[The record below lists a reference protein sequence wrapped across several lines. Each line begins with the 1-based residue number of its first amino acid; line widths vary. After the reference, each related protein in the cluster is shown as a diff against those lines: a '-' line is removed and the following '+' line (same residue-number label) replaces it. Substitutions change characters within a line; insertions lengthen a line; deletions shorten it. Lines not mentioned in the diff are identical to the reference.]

1 MRRFS
6 QDRRK
11 SADEEVS
18 FQAQLQKMSEKHLAA
33 EECWRQQLRNL
44 AAELEDA
51 EATVAITK
59 GNLACV
65 AEELAVLKEHS
76 LAELDGER
84 RKSHVL
90 QQDLASALVDAA
102 SERERA
108 ALWEQ
113 KAQEKADAFVD
124 SNRCSSKPCEV
135 CLPETKEA
143 GASLE
148 RKSDL
153 VSEQCG
159 PSGGLESVAR
169 RSVFLDQGEGSD
181 KVLHV
186 LEPHLDFEKLELLSH
201 NADFPL
207 QCDGLNTILHLSEP
221 HFEHH
226 ANKSLHCGG
235 SLQCDGLD
243 TDVQVTEPHPEPEGI
258 CSPRFGQPSTK
269 IHQNHELESQLTLRV
284 HVETC
289 SAVSCTEALD
299 HPVQAPDISS
309 AQLPGKCKDFVK
321 HDHPVV
327 VHADLVSGEYTW
339 WQIEDEYDDH
349 WHTVVEQTAQQHSRD
364 TDRLVAR
371 ALLLLRY
378 SESEARM

>member
-6 QDRRK
+6 QERRK
-11 SADEEVS
+11 SVDEEVS

-65 AEELAVLKEHS
+65 AEELAVLKEHFC
-76 LAELDGER
+76 AEVDDER
-84 RKSHVL
+84 RKSHEL
-90 QQDLASALVDAA
+90 QQNLAAALVDTA
-102 SERERA
+102 SERDRA

-113 KAQEKADAFVD
+113 KAQEMSDALVD
-124 SNRCSSKPCEV
+124 SNHCSSKPREV
-135 CLPETKEA
+135 CLSETKGAE
-143 GASLE
+143 ASLE
-148 RKSDL
+148 RKSDMIL
-153 VSEQCG
+153 EQFG
-159 PSGGLESVAR
+159 PSVGVESVAR
-169 RSVFLDQGEGSD
+169 RSVLLEQGEGSD

-186 LEPHLDFEKLELLSH
+186 LEPHREFEKLELLSH
-201 NADFPL
+201 NTDFPL

-226 ANKSLHCGG
+226 SKCSLYCGG
-235 SLQCDGLD
+235 LN
-243 TDVQVTEPHPEPEGI
+243 TAVHVTEPHPEPEGS
-258 CSPRFGQPSTK
+258 CSPRFGHHSTK
-269 IHQNHELESQLTLRV
+269 THQNQELESQPTLRV
-284 HVETC
+284 HVEPC

-299 HPVQAPDISS
+299 HPVQALDISS
-309 AQLPGKCKDFVK
+309 AQLPGQCKDLGK
-321 HDHPVV
+321 HDRHVV
-327 VHADLVSGEYTW
+327 VHADLVSGEYAW

-349 WHTVVEQTAQQHSRD
+349 WNTVVDQTAQQHSRD